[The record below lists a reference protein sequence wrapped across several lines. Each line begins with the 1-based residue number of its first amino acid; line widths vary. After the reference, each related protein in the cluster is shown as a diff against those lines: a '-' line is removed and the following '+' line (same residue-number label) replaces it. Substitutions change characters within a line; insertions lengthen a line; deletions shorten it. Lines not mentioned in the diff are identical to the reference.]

1 LLSKWLWRLESE
13 EDVWRDILKWKYMQK
28 ENLTQIEDK
37 PCMSTKVKPIFKDYV
52 QNFGFRE

>member
-13 EDVWRDILKWKYMQK
+13 EDVWWDILKWKYMQN

-52 QNFGFRE
+52 